1 MQNNPIE
8 APVKKKCYWLR
19 TVYPWGSF
27 GCLSATCGENI
38 NLIRVLNTQLIT
50 KDFDHP
56 LFTDLRTCY
65 YLYKFKFLHVKIL
78 SLGIQSICVIFRCLI
93 MFIFIYIHT
102 AFSLINYLLIYS
114 SQMFIDKIDKQMHAY
129 LI

>member
-8 APVKKKCYWLR
+8 APVKKKSVTGCMC

-27 GCLSATCGENI
+27 GCLSATFGENI

-56 LFTDLRTCY
+56 LFTDLR
-65 YLYKFKFLHVKIL
+65 
-78 SLGIQSICVIFRCLI
+78 
-93 MFIFIYIHT
+93 
-102 AFSLINYLLIYS
+102 NLLL
-114 SQMFIDKIDKQMHAY
+114 FV
-129 LI
+129 